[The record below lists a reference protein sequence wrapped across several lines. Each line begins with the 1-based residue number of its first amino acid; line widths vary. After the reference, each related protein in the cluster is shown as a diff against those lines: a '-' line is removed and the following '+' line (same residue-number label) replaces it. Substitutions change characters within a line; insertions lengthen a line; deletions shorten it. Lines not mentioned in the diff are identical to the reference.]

1 MANDILEGKLMELV
15 PLMRLLPCLQYAK
28 VAASFSC
35 PQPGLD
41 CRGPL
46 TAWLKAETGDRR
58 TFYSLNFFC
67 KTESPLFFFSPFS
80 LGPMFRKWET
90 WSSWQNCRRQYSLGK
105 ARGKGQGKWSF
116 SLKDSIFRWE
126 WRLTGGRF
134 PCLRKWYILHVSFN
148 HIYICKCVFWVC
160 LFYFREHKA

>member
-15 PLMRLLPCLQYAK
+15 PLMRLLPCSQYAK

-35 PQPGLD
+35 PKTGLD
-41 CRGPL
+41 CRGSL
-46 TAWLKAETGDRR
+46 TAWPKAETGDQR
-58 TFYSLNFFC
+58 TFYSFNSFY

-90 WSSWQNCRRQYSLGK
+90 WSSRQNRRRQYSLGK
-105 ARGKGQGKWSF
+105 ARREGQGKWSF
-116 SLKDSIFRWE
+116 SLRDSIFQWE

-148 HIYICKCVFWVC
+148 HIYVNVC
-160 LFYFREHKA
+160 FEFVLF